1 MKVELFYSPTCPD
14 CPPAKRIFRKLLAAH
29 PEVEYAEINVKE
41 NRKRAEEIGLTHV
54 PTILFDGEIV
64 FVEHV
69 TEEEALREIEKRLK
83 VPE

>member
-14 CPPAKRIFRKLLAAH
+14 CPPAKRIFRKLLSEH
-29 PEVEYAEINVKE
+29 PEIEYFEINVKE

-54 PTILFDGEIV
+54 PTILFDGKIV
-64 FVEHV
+64 FVEKV
-69 TEEEALREIEKRLK
+69 TEEEARRELENRLK